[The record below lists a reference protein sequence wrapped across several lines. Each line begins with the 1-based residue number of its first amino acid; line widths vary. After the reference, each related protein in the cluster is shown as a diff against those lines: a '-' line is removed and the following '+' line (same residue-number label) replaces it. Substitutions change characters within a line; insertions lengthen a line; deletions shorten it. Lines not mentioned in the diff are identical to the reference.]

1 MRRAL
6 LIINPQARAVAHPA
20 AICGQARRLLAEHGV
35 RSSVYFAPDEAAAT
49 RAARQAS
56 KHAFEVVVAVG
67 GDGVANRVAQ
77 GLAGTDLPLAH
88 IPLGTGNSL
97 AWQLG
102 LRPGDL
108 PQACA
113 VIAAGNTHTI
123 DLGLANGRAF
133 IGQADVGLGAL
144 VQRQVS
150 TRWKERLGVIALVNG
165 FLKTLPRACPWEY
178 KLRVGGEEHQGK
190 MWGVFALNLRRQ
202 VWRVR
207 LGVPRTDH
215 DGLLQVIVLRGCS
228 RRRLVSIASSV
239 ALRDIPLARIPEIEV
254 FGANSL
260 ELQTCPPALWEVD
273 GEVEEPGPL
282 SLRVYRQALRL
293 VVPVSYQTEPAP
305 RASLQVASRSASPET
320 CPT

>member
-6 LIINPQARAVAHPA
+6 LIINPQARAVEHPS
-20 AICGQARRLLAEHGV
+20 AICGVAQRLLADHGV

-56 KHAFEVVVAVG
+56 KHAFDVVVAVG

-77 GLAGTDLPLAH
+77 GLAGTTLPLGH

-108 PQACA
+108 RQACA

-133 IGQADVGLGAL
+133 IGQADLGLGAL

-150 TRWKERLGVIALVNG
+150 SRWKGRLGVLALVNR
-165 FLKTLPRACPWEY
+165 FLKTLPRARPWEY
-178 KLRVGGEEHQGK
+178 RMRVEGEERQGT

-207 LGVPRTDH
+207 LDLPGTDH
-215 DGLLQVIVLRGCS
+215 DGMLQALVLRGCS
-228 RRRLVSIASSV
+228 RRRLVSIASLV
-239 ALRDIPLARIPEIEV
+239 ALRDVNLARIPEIEV
-254 FGANSL
+254 FAANAL
-260 ELQTCPPALWEVD
+260 ELETCPPALWEVD
-273 GEVEEPGPL
+273 GEVEEPAPL
-282 SLRVYRQALRL
+282 SLRVHRHGLRL
-293 VVPVSYQTEPAP
+293 VVPVGYQTESSP
-305 RASLQVASRSASPET
+305 RSDFQVASNSVNLET